1 MKSSLLSA
9 FLFLVLTSA
18 DFSVKGAC
26 EEENELVTVI
36 ALWCVSGRLKATK
49 KERKKKEEIEK
60 KKWLDWDDT
69 WEHFNTVD
77 KIFSSESHQ
86 NIKKDGSLHH

>member
-9 FLFLVLTSA
+9 FLFLVLTPA

-36 ALWCVSGRLKATK
+36 AYDVYLGDWRLQKK
-49 KERKKKEEIEK
+49 KEKKREEIEK
-60 KKWLDWDDT
+60 KKWLNWDDT

-77 KIFSSESHQ
+77 KIFSSKSHQ